1 MKHYH
6 SIEFF
11 MMDSW
16 LKCQGGD
23 LTHTRLDIEIGD
35 AEEDLTAWEALNY
48 DYVMTFGLTRKHIHM
63 MQLQKQLMLLRMDL
77 IITEDMFLH
86 NHIEDLEMEINGLVS
101 STESGNITTTFILLS
116 KWMNQKV
123 AANNTTVK
131 EFFTMLELYGKDGKE
146 N

>member
-1 MKHYH
+1 
-6 SIEFF
+6 
-11 MMDSW
+11 
-16 LKCQGGD
+16 
-23 LTHTRLDIEIGD
+23 
-35 AEEDLTAWEALNY
+35 
-48 DYVMTFGLTRKHIHM
+48 
-63 MQLQKQLMLLRMDL
+63 LLRMDL

>member
-6 SIEFF
+6 SIENF
-11 MMDSW
+11 MMDLW

-23 LTHTRLDIEIGD
+23 LTHTRLDIEIGT

-77 IITEDMFLH
+77 IITEDMFLQ

-101 STESGNITTTFILLS
+101 STETVNITTTFILLS
-116 KWMNQKV
+116 KWMNQKI
-123 AANNTTVK
+123 AANNITVK

-146 N
+146 I

>member
-1 MKHYH
+1 
-6 SIEFF
+6 
-11 MMDSW
+11 MMDLW

-23 LTHTRLDIEIGD
+23 LTHTRLDIEIGT

-77 IITEDMFLH
+77 IITEDMFLQ

-101 STESGNITTTFILLS
+101 STETVNITTTFILLS
-116 KWMNQKV
+116 KWMNQKI
-123 AANNTTVK
+123 AANNITVK

-146 N
+146 I